1 MTAALQPTAH
11 PADAE
16 ILNTDELARLLGCDK
31 ETAAKRIIAGDLPGS
46 KFGRDWIIP
55 RRALIERINVMA
67 MEDAAARRA
76 ALEAERSTA
85 AGRGQRAIAGASPML
100 PTTEA
105 APPRRGQ
112 RRKPPSLPELAQ
124 AASH

>member
-16 ILNTDELARLLGCDK
+16 ILNTDELAKLLGCDK

-55 RRALIERINVMA
+55 RRALIERINEMA
-67 MEDAAARRA
+67 MKDAAERRA
-76 ALEAERSTA
+76 ALEAERGA
-85 AGRGQRAIAGASPML
+85 AAAPSPML
-100 PTTEA
+100 PTTEVNKS
-105 APPRRGQ
+105 PRRGQ
-112 RRKPPSLPELAQ
+112 RRLPPDLPPMTQ
-124 AASH
+124 TPSC

>member
-1 MTAALQPTAH
+1 MQTTAQ

-55 RRALIERINVMA
+55 RRALIERINEMA

-76 ALEAERSTA
+76 ALEAERGQA
-85 AGRGQRAIAGASPML
+85 VGRGQATTSVHASTL
-100 PTTEA
+100 ALTEVK
-105 APPRRGQ
+105 PQRRGQ
-112 RRKPPSLPELAQ
+112 RRTPPALPPIISAM
-124 AASH
+124 AP

>member
-1 MTAALQPTAH
+1 MQTTAH

-55 RRALIERINVMA
+55 RRALIERINEMA

-76 ALEAERSTA
+76 ALEDERRTA
-85 AGRGQRAIAGASPML
+85 AGRGQRATTEPSPIL
-100 PTTEA
+100 PTNEA
-105 APPRRGQ
+105 ASPRRGQ
-112 RRKPPSLPELAQ
+112 RRVPPRLPLITQ
-124 AASH
+124 PTT

>member
-1 MTAALQPTAH
+1 MQTTAH

-55 RRALIERINVMA
+55 RRALIERINEMA

-76 ALEAERSTA
+76 ALEAERITA
-85 AGRGQRAIAGASPML
+85 AGRGQRATAGPSPML

-112 RRKPPSLPELAQ
+112 RRMPPPLPTLGQPAPY
-124 AASH
+124 